1 MSDGEAKVV
10 NGIPLSHKTN
20 KFVILPDGK
29 LGSTLE
35 RFISDDDIP
44 VPLNLSNAD
53 VKQIY
58 STGGAF
64 AAVLGDGG

>member
-53 VKQIY
+53 V
-58 STGGAF
+58 
-64 AAVLGDGG
+64 